1 MTKRGII
8 HTVED
13 QEVDI
18 PESWNN
24 CTGVMSDKAK
34 CTINSFILCLWS
46 QRQHL
51 LPCAYSSYIL

>member
-1 MTKRGII
+1 MTERDII
-8 HTVED
+8 HMVED

-24 CTGVMSDKAK
+24 RTGVMSDKAK

-46 QRQHL
+46 QRQQL
-51 LPCAYSSYIL
+51 LPCAYSSYI